1 MTSRQR
7 NLSKQIFN
15 MSYFLSITGSHTKF
29 SKSGFLL
36 RALGSILEER
46 EIDFRAIHALDLPPD
61 KPETR
66 VVAAQFIADA
76 VEEIELASA
85 IVIVIPANKE
95 STPALLTSLL
105 DLLPEGLF
113 SGKPVLL
120 FVTGGFPGHV
130 AFLERSL
137 SGPLFRLGTKTLAAR
152 VHIGT
157 GSWIIVGDD
166 RPRLSR
172 TGEREA
178 ARAIDLA
185 LEVLKPEASA
195 KVA

>member
-1 MTSRQR
+1 MP
-7 NLSKQIFN
+7 
-15 MSYFLSITGSHTKF
+15 YFLSITGSPTKF

-36 RALGSILEER
+36 RAVGSILEER
-46 EIDFRAIHALDLPPD
+46 EISFRAIHALDLPPD

-66 VVAAQFIADA
+66 RVAAQFIADA
-76 VEEIELASA
+76 IEQIESASA
-85 IVIVIPANKE
+85 IVIVIPAHKE

-105 DLLPEGLF
+105 NLLPDGIF

-130 AFLERSL
+130 AFLERNL
-137 SGPLFRLGTKTLAAR
+137 SGLFYRLGTKTLAAR

-157 GSWIIVGDD
+157 GNWIVVGDD

-172 TGEREA
+172 AAEREVS
-178 ARAIDLA
+178 RAIDLVLQVVKSEMGA
-185 LEVLKPEASA
+185 KKKSEVG
-195 KVA
+195 VRN

>member
-1 MTSRQR
+1 
-7 NLSKQIFN
+7 
-15 MSYFLSITGSHTKF
+15 MSYFLSITGSPTKF
-29 SKSGFLL
+29 SKTGFLL
-36 RALGSILEER
+36 RAIGSLLEER

-61 KPETR
+61 QPETR
-66 VVAAQFIADA
+66 RVAAQFIADA
-76 VEEIELASA
+76 IEQIELASA
-85 IVIVIPANKE
+85 IVFMIPANKD

-105 DLLPEGLF
+105 DLLPDGLF

-137 SGPLFRLGTKTLAAR
+137 SGLLYRLGIKMLAAR
-152 VHIGT
+152 VHIGN

-172 TGEREA
+172 VAEREVG
-178 ARAIDLA
+178 RAIEL
-185 LEVLKPEASA
+185 VLQVAKPEPGM

>member
-1 MTSRQR
+1 
-7 NLSKQIFN
+7 
-15 MSYFLSITGSHTKF
+15 MSYFLSITGSPTKF

-36 RALGSILEER
+36 RAIGSILEQR
-46 EIDFRAIHALDLPPD
+46 EIDFRAIHALDLPPN

-66 VVAAQFIADA
+66 RVAAQFIADA
-76 VEEIELASA
+76 IEQIELASV

-95 STPALLTSLL
+95 STPSLLTSLL
-105 DLLPEGLF
+105 DLLPDGLF

-130 AFLERSL
+130 AFLERNL
-137 SGPLFRLGTKTLAAR
+137 SGLCYRLGTKSLAAR

-172 TGEREA
+172 TAEREVIQ
-178 ARAIDLA
+178 AIDL
-185 LEVLKPEASA
+185 VLQVVRPEAGANEKSE
-195 KVA
+195 VGIRN

>member
-1 MTSRQR
+1 MP
-7 NLSKQIFN
+7 
-15 MSYFLSITGSHTKF
+15 YFLSITGSPTKF

-36 RALGSILEER
+36 RGIGSILEER
-46 EIDFRAIHALDLPPD
+46 EIPFRAIHALDLPPD
-61 KPETR
+61 KPDTR
-66 VVAAQFIADA
+66 RVAAQFIADA
-76 VEEIELASA
+76 IEQIESASG
-85 IVIVIPANKE
+85 IVLVTPAHKE

-105 DLLPEGLF
+105 NLLPDGLF

-137 SGPLFRLGTKTLAAR
+137 SGLFYRLGTKTLAAR

-157 GSWIIVGDD
+157 GSWIVVSDD

-172 TGEREA
+172 AAEREVS
-178 ARAIDLA
+178 RAIDL
-185 LEVLKPEASA
+185 VLQVVKPEVGTKEKSE
-195 KVA
+195 VGVRN

>member
-1 MTSRQR
+1 
-7 NLSKQIFN
+7 
-15 MSYFLSITGSHTKF
+15 MSYLLSITGSPTKF

-36 RALGSILEER
+36 RNIGSILEER

-61 KPETR
+61 EPETR
-66 VVAAQFIADA
+66 RVAAQFVADA
-76 VEEIELASA
+76 IEQIELATA
-85 IVIVIPANKE
+85 ILIVIHAHKE

-105 DLLPEGLF
+105 NLFPNGLF
-113 SGKPVLL
+113 SRKPILL

-137 SGPLFRLGTKTLAAR
+137 SGLLYRLGTKALAAR

-157 GSWIIVGDD
+157 GSWIIVGHD

-172 TGEREA
+172 TAEREV
-178 ARAIDLA
+178 ARAIDLVLQIVRPA
-185 LEVLKPEASA
+185 KEKSEVGSRN
-195 KVA
+195 